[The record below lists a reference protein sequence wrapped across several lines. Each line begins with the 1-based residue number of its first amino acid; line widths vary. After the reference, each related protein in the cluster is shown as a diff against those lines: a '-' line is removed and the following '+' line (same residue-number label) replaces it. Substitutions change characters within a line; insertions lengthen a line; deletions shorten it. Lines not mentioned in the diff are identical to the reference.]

1 MTGNFNIEYMTQIW
15 QEGDQFVAH
24 AMPLDVMSSGATVEA
39 AREALTEAVEL
50 FLVTTAEAG
59 NLEDVL
65 VESGYEFKD
74 ESWHSPVWIA
84 TERRAA
90 AVGV

>member
-1 MTGNFNIEYMTQIW
+1 MAGNFNIEYMTQIW

-24 AMPLDVMSSGATVEA
+24 AMPLDVMSSGSTVET

-50 FLVTTAEAG
+50 FLVTAAETG
-59 NLEDVL
+59 NLEEIL

-74 ESWHSPVWIA
+74 NNWHSPVWIA
-84 TERRAA
+84 SERRAT